1 MKILILN
8 WKDINNPNAGG
19 AELVIHELAKRLVQD
34 DNEVTLL
41 TSAFKNSL
49 RNEKIDGVGVIRI
62 GNSRYTHNLKA
73 INYYRKNLKNKFD
86 IIIECVNTAPYLANL
101 FRGREK
107 VILFYHQL
115 AREIW
120 FYETRFPINII
131 GYLLEPIYTFIQSRF
146 QNQVITVSNSTKQ
159 DLMNYGFTSKQIN
172 IITQG
177 TNISTSPLAI
187 SSSEK
192 AHCYSHLA
200 PNRASKF
207 ALGATQL
214 SGAKCDKLNANS
226 EKPRAKSYILYLG
239 SLRAMK
245 RPSHALKAFAH
256 FALSSSNQAKCEL
269 RFAGTGPEREIDW
282 LKKYIKTHKLDGKVK
297 LLGRVDEKK
306 KLELLANAFVLIVP
320 SLKEGWGLVVTE
332 AAKLGTPSIVYDVD
346 GLRDSV
352 KDGITGYVV
361 ENGNPE
367 AITEKIELLMN
378 DKTIYTKMRNNCI
391 KNSQINTFD
400 QSYKDF
406 RKLISCL

>member
-1 MKILILN
+1 M
-8 WKDINNPNAGG
+8 
-19 AELVIHELAKRLVQD
+19 
-34 DNEVTLL
+34 
-41 TSAFKNSL
+41 
-49 RNEKIDGVGVIRI
+49 
-62 GNSRYTHNLKA
+62 
-73 INYYRKNLKNKFD
+73 
-86 IIIECVNTAPYLANL
+86 
-101 FRGREK
+101 
-107 VILFYHQL
+107 FYHQL

-120 FYETRFPINII
+120 FCETRFPINII

-159 DLMNYGFTSKQIN
+159 DLARYGFNPKRIK

-177 TNISTSPLAI
+177 TNIEIDT
-187 SSSEK
+187 
-192 AHCYSHLA
+192 SHLV
-200 PNRASKF
+200 PYRASKF
-207 ALGATQL
+207 ALGAMQL

-256 FALSSSNQAKCEL
+256 LALCSSNQAKCEL
-269 RFAGTGPEREIDW
+269 RFAGTGPEREIDR
-282 LKKYIKTHKLDGKVK
+282 LQKYIKTHKLDGKVK

-306 KLELLANAFVLIVP
+306 KLELLVNAFVLIVP

-367 AITEKIELLMN
+367 AIAEKIELLMN
-378 DKTIYTKMRNNCI
+378 NKTIYTRMRNNCI
-391 KNSQINTFD
+391 ENSQINTFD

-406 RKLISCL
+406 CKIISCL